1 MTFPSIR
8 RLRTSDCPAFKQ
20 LRLESLLNHPDAYQ
34 ASWEEERQK
43 NDEWFEARIRQ
54 NVIFGAFTPE
64 ACLIGLCCYTRPQRL
79 KSAHKGIVWGMYVA
93 PDYRG
98 KGVSLKLLN
107 HTISHAR
114 SRAHILL
121 LSVTSS
127 NLAAYR
133 LYQKAGFCQYG
144 QEPDAMKLG
153 DIYYSERLMFF
164 PLR

>member
-8 RLRTSDCPAFKQ
+8 RLRTVDSLIFKQ
-20 LRLESLLNHPDAYQ
+20 MRLESLLNHPDAYQ
-34 ASWEEERQK
+34 ASWEEENRK
-43 NDEWFEARIRQ
+43 SAAWFEERIKQ

-64 ACLIGLCCYTRPQRL
+64 NRLIGLCCYKRPREL
-79 KSAHKGIVWGMYVA
+79 KSAHKGILWGMYVA

-98 KGVSLKLLN
+98 KGVSLQLLN

-114 SRAHILL
+114 LRAHILL

-133 LYQKAGFCQYG
+133 LYQKAGFCEYG

>member
-8 RLRTSDCPAFKQ
+8 RLRTSDGLAFKQ

-34 ASWEEERQK
+34 ASWEEESQES
-43 NDEWFEARIRQ
+43 DAWFGARIRQ
-54 NVIFGAFTPE
+54 NVIFGAFTSE
-64 ACLIGLCCYTRPQRL
+64 AHLIGLCCYTRPQML
-79 KSAHKGIVWGMYVA
+79 KSAHKGIVWGMYVTPA
-93 PDYRG
+93 YRG
-98 KGVSLKLLN
+98 KGISLQLLN

-153 DIYYSERLMFF
+153 DIYYSERLMFL

>member
-1 MTFPSIR
+1 MTFPLIR
-8 RLRTSDCPAFKQ
+8 RLRTSDSPAFKQ

-34 ASWEEERQK
+34 ASWEEECHK
-43 NDEWFEARIRQ
+43 NEAWFEARIKQ

-64 ACLIGLCCYTRPQRL
+64 EQLIGLCCYARPQTL
-79 KSAHKGIVWGMYVA
+79 KSAHKGILWSIYVA

-98 KGVSLKLLN
+98 NGISLQLLN

-114 SRAHILL
+114 TRAHILL

-133 LYQKAGFCQYG
+133 LYQKAGFCEYG

>member
-8 RLRTSDCPAFKQ
+8 RLRTVDSLIFKQ
-20 LRLESLLNHPDAYQ
+20 MRLESLLNHPDAYQ
-34 ASWEEERQK
+34 ASWEEENRK
-43 NDEWFEARIRQ
+43 SAAWFEERIKQ

-64 ACLIGLCCYTRPQRL
+64 SRLIGLCCYKRPREL
-79 KSAHKGIVWGMYVA
+79 KSAHKGILWGMYVA

-98 KGVSLKLLN
+98 KGVSLQLLN

-114 SRAHILL
+114 LRAHILL

-133 LYQKAGFCQYG
+133 LYQKAGFCEYG

>member
-8 RLRTSDCPAFKQ
+8 RLRTVDSLIFKQ
-20 LRLESLLNHPDAYQ
+20 MRLESLLNHPDAYQ
-34 ASWEEERQK
+34 ASWEEENRK
-43 NDEWFEARIRQ
+43 SAAWFEERIKQ
-54 NVIFGAFTPE
+54 NIIFGAFTPE
-64 ACLIGLCCYTRPQRL
+64 DRLIGLCCYKRPREL
-79 KSAHKGIVWGMYVA
+79 KSAHKGILWGMYVA
-93 PDYRG
+93 PVYRG
-98 KGVSLKLLN
+98 KGISLQLLN

-114 SRAHILL
+114 SRVHILL

-133 LYQKAGFCQYG
+133 LYQKAGFCEYG

>member
-8 RLRTSDCPAFKQ
+8 RLRTVDSLIFKQ
-20 LRLESLLNHPDAYQ
+20 MRLESLLNHPDAYQ
-34 ASWEEERQK
+34 ASWEEENRK
-43 NDEWFEARIRQ
+43 SAAWFEERIKQ
-54 NVIFGAFTPE
+54 NIIFGAFTPE
-64 ACLIGLCCYTRPQRL
+64 DRLIGLCCYKRPREL
-79 KSAHKGIVWGMYVA
+79 KSAHKGILWGMYVA
-93 PDYRG
+93 PAYRG
-98 KGVSLKLLN
+98 KGISLQLLN

-114 SRAHILL
+114 SRVHILL

-133 LYQKAGFCQYG
+133 LYQKAGFCEYG